1 MSRNDDYDVGYKK
14 PPRHTQFEKGRS
26 GNPKGRPRGS
36 LNLATALNKA
46 LRETVTV
53 VEHGRRK
60 TITKLDATIKGLI
73 NRAVKGDAKAVQQLL
88 GLGSLVGSDAVG
100 PQSLGETDA
109 AVMANLVQR
118 LRSGRPDEAKGRGK
132 GK

>member
-26 GNPKGRPRGS
+26 GNPKGRPKGS

-53 VEHGRRK
+53 VENGRRK

-88 GLGSLVGSDAVG
+88 GLGSLVGIETVG

-109 AVMANLVQR
+109 VVMANLVQR
-118 LRSGRPDEAKGRGK
+118 LHSGRPDTAKARGK